1 MKPKNT
7 APPRWAERLLEF
19 FCAPH
24 LLEEVQGDLHERFE
38 RQVLLFGVKIARR
51 QYAWNVLS
59 FIRPFALKRKKAVR
73 RTVSYPTTLLYS
85 PTMLLNY
92 FKIAFRN
99 LVRHKMFSSLNI
111 LGLTVGTVCCLYI
124 LVYVKDQFG
133 YDIHHKDAENIYRL
147 RTIVEFNSGDQ
158 PIFNSCTSSPI
169 IAPTMKKDFPEVME
183 YTRVLN
189 FFTTKNNILGVEGK
203 TETFTDDKGFLV
215 DSTFFKVFNY
225 RFVEGSPEH
234 SLDAPYTVVLST
246 TVAKKLFGNEKA
258 ISKRIKV
265 GNNVNTTTY
274 TVTGVYDE
282 NFGKS
287 HLRPSFLVNLNS
299 GGFGE
304 FARNNTEWAG
314 NNFIYAYVKLKPNVN
329 PQSVAAKIPAFLKR
343 YGEKRMAELGMKK
356 QIILQKITDIHL
368 YSKGI
373 TNQADKVSDISF
385 LYILLTIAAFIQL
398 IACINFVNL
407 TTARSVRRAKEV
419 GVRKAVG
426 AFRSVLIGQF
436 LGESMLIAFI
446 SIFLALPIV
455 RLLLPFL
462 NSLTD
467 STLEL
472 KITQNLDIL
481 LITVLVALSTGLL
494 AGIYPALYLSS
505 FKPVSVLKGTFK
517 FNPASV
523 FLRKGLVVF
532 QFSIAIVLII
542 GVLVIS
548 RQLDYM
554 QNKDLGFNPKQKI
567 VVSLANENAKSQ
579 FTALKNELLT
589 QNQIKNIGG
598 VRYYPS
604 SQFFEDMLVF
614 KAGGSMDKGQLIKNN
629 FADESFFK
637 TLGIKLIAG
646 RNFTPADTNQQVIL
660 SEKSVKDLK
669 LNVETA
675 VGTQVFTGSGNE
687 FRTYTIIGIHKDYI
701 NNSLKDEIMPV
712 MTHYNSQPDYM
723 ILEAQTND
731 YTGLFANAEKIWKK
745 LIPETPFQYSFLD
758 EDIQKQYV
766 EEKTLRKI
774 INSFTF
780 IAILISCLGLFG
792 LAMFTA
798 EQRTKEIG
806 VRKVLGASVVSIT
819 TLLSKEFLKPVLI
832 AFIIASPL
840 SYYAMSKWL
849 EGFVYRTDVGW
860 KSFVFA
866 GITIFTISLFTVSYQ
881 TIKAALLNPVTTLK
895 TE

>member
-1 MKPKNT
+1 M
-7 APPRWAERLLEF
+7 
-19 FCAPH
+19 
-24 LLEEVQGDLHERFE
+24 
-38 RQVLLFGVKIARR
+38 
-51 QYAWNVLS
+51 
-59 FIRPFALKRKKAVR
+59 
-73 RTVSYPTTLLYS
+73 
-85 PTMLLNY
+85 
-92 FKIAFRN
+92 
-99 LVRHKMFSSLNI
+99 
-111 LGLTVGTVCCLYI
+111 
-124 LVYVKDQFG
+124 
-133 YDIHHKDAENIYRL
+133 
-147 RTIVEFNSGDQ
+147 
-158 PIFNSCTSSPI
+158 
-169 IAPTMKKDFPEVME
+169 
-183 YTRVLN
+183 
-189 FFTTKNNILGVEGK
+189 
-203 TETFTDDKGFLV
+203 
-215 DSTFFKVFNY
+215 
-225 RFVEGSPEH
+225 
-234 SLDAPYTVVLST
+234 
-246 TVAKKLFGNEKA
+246 
-258 ISKRIKV
+258 
-265 GNNVNTTTY
+265 
-274 TVTGVYDE
+274 
-282 NFGKS
+282 
-287 HLRPSFLVNLNS
+287 
-299 GGFGE
+299 
-304 FARNNTEWAG
+304 
-314 NNFIYAYVKLKPNVN
+314 
-329 PQSVAAKIPAFLKR
+329 
-343 YGEKRMAELGMKK
+343 
-356 QIILQKITDIHL
+356 
-368 YSKGI
+368 
-373 TNQADKVSDISF
+373 
-385 LYILLTIAAFIQL
+385 
-398 IACINFVNL
+398 
-407 TTARSVRRAKEV
+407 
-419 GVRKAVG
+419 
-426 AFRSVLIGQF
+426 
-436 LGESMLIAFI
+436 
-446 SIFLALPIV
+446 
-455 RLLLPFL
+455 
-462 NSLTD
+462 
-467 STLEL
+467 
-472 KITQNLDIL
+472 TQNLDIL

-614 KAGGSMDKGQLIKNN
+614 KSGGSMDKGQLIKNN

-646 RNFTPADTNQQVIL
+646 RNFTPADTNQQVVL

-669 LNVETA
+669 LTIETA

-687 FRTYTIIGIHKDYI
+687 IRTYTIIGIHKDYI

-806 VRKVLGASVVSIT
+806 VRKVLGSSVVSIT

-832 AFIIASPL
+832 AFVIASPL

-866 GITIFTISLFTVSYQ
+866 GITIFAISLFTVSYQ

>member
-1 MKPKNT
+1 MNT
-7 APPRWAERLLEF
+7 KPPRWAERLLEF

-38 RQVLLFGVKIARR
+38 RQVALFGEKIARR

-59 FIRPFALKRKKAVR
+59 FIRPFALKRKS
-73 RTVSYPTTLLYS
+73 TSYSIPFIYS
-85 PTMLLNY
+85 PIMILNY
-92 FKIAFRN
+92 LKIAFRN

-124 LVYVKDQFG
+124 LLYVKDQFG
-133 YDIHHKDAENIYRL
+133 YDNHHKDAENIYRL
-147 RTIVEFNSGDQ
+147 QTNILHNGGDQPMFNSG
-158 PIFNSCTSSPI
+158 TSSPI
-169 IAPTMKKDFPEVME
+169 IAPTMKKDFPEVVE

-189 FFTTKNNILGVEGK
+189 FFTAKNNLLGVEGK
-203 TETFTDDKGFLV
+203 TETFIDDKGFLV
-215 DSTFFKVFNY
+215 DSTFFNVFTY
-225 RFVEGSPEH
+225 QFVEGAPEH
-234 SLDAPYTVVLST
+234 SLDAPYTVVLSKT
-246 TVAKKLFGNEKA
+246 IAEKLFGKEKA
-258 ISKRIKV
+258 INKRIKV
-265 GNNVNTTTY
+265 GNNINTTTF
-274 TVTGVYDE
+274 TVTGVYDD

-287 HLRPSFLVNLNS
+287 HLRPSFLVSLNS
-299 GGFGE
+299 GGLGE

-314 NNFIYAYVKLKPNVN
+314 NNFIYSYVKLKPNVN
-329 PQSVAAKIPAFLKR
+329 PESVNAKMPALLQR
-343 YGEKRMAELGMKK
+343 YGGKRIAELGMKK
-356 QIILQKITDIHL
+356 SVVLQKMMDIHL

-373 TNQADKVSDISF
+373 TNQTDKVSDISF

-455 RLLLPFL
+455 KLLLPFL

-467 STLEL
+467 STLAL
-472 KITQNLDIL
+472 TITQNLDIL
-481 LITVLVALSTGLL
+481 FITVLVALATGLL
-494 AGIYPALYLSS
+494 AGIYPAIYLSS

-523 FLRKGLVVF
+523 VLRKGLVVF

-548 RQLDYM
+548 KQLDFM
-554 QNKDLGFNPKQKI
+554 QNKDLGFDKKQKV
-567 VVSLANENAKSQ
+567 VVSLSNENAQKH

-589 QNQIKNIGG
+589 QHQIKNIGG

-604 SQFFEDMLVF
+604 QQFLQDMLVF
-614 KAGGSMDKGQLIKNN
+614 KSGGTMDKGVLIKNN
-629 FADESFFK
+629 VVDEGFFK

-646 RNFTPADTNQQVIL
+646 RNFTPADTNNQVVL
-660 SEKSVKDLK
+660 SEKSVKDLN
-669 LNVETA
+669 LTVETA
-675 VGTQVFTGSGNE
+675 VGTQVFTGAGDNIE
-687 FRTYTIIGIHKDYI
+687 AYNIIGVHKAYI
-701 NNSLKDEIMPV
+701 NNSLKDEMTPV
-712 MTHYNSQPDYM
+712 MTHYSSQPEYM
-723 ILEAQTND
+723 VLDVQAEN
-731 YTGLFANAEKIWKK
+731 YESLFANVEKIWKK
-745 LIPETPFQYSFLD
+745 LIPTVPLQYSFLD
-758 EDIQKQYV
+758 EDLQKQYS

-774 INSFTF
+774 INSFTL
-780 IAILISCLGLFG
+780 IAILLSCLGLFG

-832 AFIIASPL
+832 ALIIASPL
-840 SYYAMSKWL
+840 SYYAMNKWL
-849 EGFVYRTDVGW
+849 EGFVYRTEVGW
-860 KSFVFA
+860 ESFAVA
-866 GITIFTISLFTVSYQ
+866 GIAIVAISLFTVSYQ
-881 TIKAALLNPVTTLK
+881 TLKAALVNPVTTLK
-895 TE
+895 SE